1 MTEALFQQDAY
12 LQNCEAH
19 VTAIEENGIV
29 LDRTVFYAMGGGQPG
44 DTGRLQ
50 RQDGTEV
57 IITDTRKGNAGAI
70 LHIPASD
77 STALQV
83 GDSVTA
89 IIDWERRYRHM
100 KMHTCMHLLCTVV
113 DAGVTGGSISA
124 DKARLD
130 FDLPEQTLD
139 KQQITEE
146 LNRLIQENHRLSSR
160 WISDAELDAQPELV
174 KTLSVQP
181 PRGAGQIRL
190 VEVQGLDLQPCGG
203 THLAN
208 TGEIGPVKVRKIEKK
223 SRHNRRVIVTF
234 AD

>member
-12 LQNCEAH
+12 LQNCEAR
-19 VTAIEENGIV
+19 VTATEENGIV

-44 DTGRLQ
+44 DTGKLR
-50 RQDGTEV
+50 RQDGTEIV
-57 IITDTRKGNAGAI
+57 ITDTRKGNSGAI
-70 LHIPASD
+70 LHIPAPD
-77 STALQV
+77 SPSLQV
-83 GDSVTA
+83 DDSVEA

-124 DKARLD
+124 EKARLD

-139 KQQITEE
+139 KQQITQA
-146 LNRLIQENHRLSSR
+146 LNRLIEEHHPVSNR

-181 PRGAGQIRL
+181 PRGAGQVRL
-190 VEVQGLDLQPCGG
+190 VEVKGLDLQPCGG

-208 TGEIGPVKVRKIEKK
+208 TGEIGRVKVSKIEKK